1 MNAESDSVEGVGERT
16 CVRTGDKLQATPTLG
31 SEKWLK
37 PAQPP
42 LAVRFSPHL
51 DASIINHEYCKSALH
66 ASFCLRAWPAAAI

>member
-31 SEKWLK
+31 SEKWLE

-42 LAVRFSPHL
+42 LAVRSSPHL
-51 DASIINHEYCKSALH
+51 DASIIYHEYCKSALH